1 MPKIVI
7 TMDGVAQRE
16 VALTQERTT
25 LGRRASNDIVLDH
38 PAVSGQHAVLT
49 VHAGQVQV
57 EDLGSTNGT
66 YVNGAAVHKQTL
78 ADGDQ
83 LEIGKFKIRL
93 TIEPPERESEAKI
106 RVLSGTGAGREL
118 ALNKPVSTLGQ
129 PGVAVAVITRRAQQY
144 WLHQQ
149 EGTAALS
156 LNGVPIG
163 ADPVRL
169 RPGDDILLAG
179 VSLQFVQ
186 T

>member
-7 TMDGVAQRE
+7 MMDGVADQE
-16 VALTQERTT
+16 IALTQERTT

-38 PAVSGQHAVLT
+38 PAVSGQHAVLML
-49 VHAGQVQV
+49 HAGQVQV

-83 LEIGKFKIRL
+83 LEMGTFKLRL
-93 TIEPPERESEAKI
+93 QIEAPQREPEAKI
-106 RVLSGTGAGREL
+106 RVLSGTGMGREL
-118 ALNKPVSTLGQ
+118 LLNKPISTLGK
-129 PGVAVAVITRRAQQY
+129 PGVAVAVITCRAQQY

-149 EGTAALS
+149 DGPAVLM

-186 T
+186 S